1 MSAASAGTSS
11 AVDDASGTPAAPCS
25 EGTLEGGV
33 PLPAELQRIPDIT
46 VATIGNVDSGK
57 STLVGVLT
65 KSVLDDGRG
74 YARSKVFNFNHEQEN
89 GRTSSIAHE
98 IMGFHTL
105 PGAASSAAAQPGG
118 KWSGSKASIVSS
130 TKNDAAASSPVA
142 NPNGSSDANP
152 NGTSTARDDAGGKT
166 STNTATSDAATRD
179 SESSEARSTTATVS
193 TSASVRDSAASSSSG
208 ASTRDTT
215 STMASVNDT
224 GEDPSRASE
233 ASIKGDAPSP
243 TSGGGGPSSSTD
255 ANAGGKETKQQ
266 RNSKNSNNNAASQT
280 QKFEVVAVDVDRHH
294 GRVVQSGMQKNALWA
309 KIQEQSDRLIQF
321 VDLCGHEKY
330 LKTTI
335 FGLVGLC
342 PDYALVVI
350 NANAGLQRMTREH
363 IGIAIAL
370 RIPII
375 IVVTKKD
382 MTPGN
387 VYDANMLNICKVLK
401 SNAVRKMPVLIKHE
415 SDVEHAANSILSER
429 IVPVFSVSS
438 VTGDGLPFL
447 RSFLYNLKPR
457 AKELLCRPPSDPR
470 VEFHIESIFLVAGVG
485 VVVAGFMRSGSVQV
499 GSHLYL
505 GPDSLGKYKHL
516 IIRGIHIRRVPKSKA
531 ISGDHCSFSLRSVDA
546 KEKFKKQHFRK
557 GMVLLSHIND
567 EPVAFRE
574 FEAEIVILHHSTTIR
589 QRYQAVIHCGVIR
602 QSAEVLGMSSELLRT
617 GDKATV
623 RFRFLYH
630 VEYMQLGWTLL
641 FREGRTKGI
650 GRITK
655 LIPAQ
660 TADATEP
667 NPNLRRHPGGS
678 TVQASSPAGKSK
690 EEASS
695 SSGARK

>member
-1 MSAASAGTSS
+1 MAEN
-11 AVDDASGTPAAPCS
+11 D
-25 EGTLEGGV
+25 LEK
-33 PLPAELQRIPDIT
+33 RIPDIT

-65 KSVLDDGRG
+65 KSVLDDGRV
-74 YARSKVFNFNHEQEN
+74 SKTSEEQLQAEFSP
-89 GRTSSIAHE
+89 SSRVSGTRE
-98 IMGFHTL
+98 
-105 PGAASSAAAQPGG
+105 ASSA
-118 KWSGSKASIVSS
+118 SGSKK
-130 TKNDAAASSPVA
+130 TKQNA
-142 NPNGSSDANP
+142 
-152 NGTSTARDDAGGKT
+152 KT
-166 STNTATSDAATRD
+166 SSK
-179 SESSEARSTTATVS
+179 EQPRSP
-193 TSASVRDSAASSSSG
+193 
-208 ASTRDTT
+208 
-215 STMASVNDT
+215 
-224 GEDPSRASE
+224 E
-233 ASIKGDAPSP
+233 
-243 TSGGGGPSSSTD
+243 
-255 ANAGGKETKQQ
+255 
-266 RNSKNSNNNAASQT
+266 
-280 QKFEVVAVDVDRHH
+280 QKFEVVMVDTADTR
-294 GRVVQSGMQKNALWA
+294 QSGGSHGDRNSQHGPTGEKGHTLVTHAVRTGAQKNALWQ

-342 PDYALVVI
+342 PDYAIVVV

-415 SDVEHAANSILSER
+415 SDVEHAASSILSER
-429 IVPVFSVSS
+429 VVPVFSVSS
-438 VTGDGLPFL
+438 VTGDGLDYL

-457 AKELLCRPPSDPR
+457 AKELLCRSPEDPR
-470 VEFHIESIFLVAGVG
+470 VEFHIESVFLVAGVG
-485 VVVAGFMRSGSVQV
+485 VVVAGFMRSGTVV
-499 GSHLYL
+499 LGSHLYL
-505 GPDSLGKYKHL
+505 GPDSLGKFKHL
-516 IIRGIHIRRVPKSKA
+516 IVRGIHIRRVAKNRA
-531 ISGDHCSFSLRSVDA
+531 VSGDHCSFSLRAVDS
-546 KEKFKKQHFRK
+546 KEKFRKTHFRK
-557 GMVLLSHIND
+557 GMVLLSQINV

-630 VEYMQLGWTLL
+630 VEYMRVGWTLL

-650 GRITK
+650 GRVSKVFPCNVVADGTQPYPHVKRPSISN
-655 LIPAQ
+655 LAAPGAGSNSP
-660 TADATEP
+660 TA
-667 NPNLRRHPGGS
+667 GGS
-678 TVQASSPAGKSK
+678 GGAGAQASASSEGGSLVTTAAAPPGAKEESVAGAAGKDLPPGRGSQK
-690 EEASS
+690 
-695 SSGARK
+695 